1 MKQFM
6 EVGLKYYHSCL
17 RDSKDSKQT
26 HLEKK
31 EISQSINR
39 EIYQNGSND
48 I

>member
-1 MKQFM
+1 M

-17 RDSKDSKQT
+17 LDSKDSKQT

-31 EISQSINR
+31 EMYQSINR
-39 EIYQNGSND
+39 ELHQNGSND